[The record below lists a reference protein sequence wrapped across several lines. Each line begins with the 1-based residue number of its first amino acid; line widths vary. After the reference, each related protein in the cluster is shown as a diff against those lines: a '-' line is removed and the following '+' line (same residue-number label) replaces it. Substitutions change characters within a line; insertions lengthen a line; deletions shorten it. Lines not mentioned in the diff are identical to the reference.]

1 MAPRVYLQAPLA
13 SGQSLTLPEAAFRH
27 LVQVLRLRSG
37 EAVTVFDGRG
47 GEYDATLAAVERRSA
62 TLQMGDF
69 HDVERESP
77 LQLTLV
83 QGLSKGDR
91 MDYTLQKA
99 AELGVSAVVPVITE
113 RCNVSLDREREARKF
128 EHWRGVLISACEQS
142 GRTRVPTLHPLQRYV
157 DWLDSQTAGP
167 RYLLDPMAA
176 RSLARTP
183 VPDAPLS
190 LVIGPE
196 GGLSAAE
203 IHAGTRAGCI
213 GVRLGPRVLRT
224 ETAGV
229 AALSILQA
237 LKGDLG
243 DETG

>member
-1 MAPRVYLQAPLA
+1 MATRVFLPGPLS
-13 SGQSLTLPEAAFRH
+13 SGLSLTLPESAFRH

-37 EAVTVFDGRG
+37 ETVTVFDGRG
-47 GEYDATLAAVERRSA
+47 GEYDATLADVERRSA
-62 TLQMGDF
+62 ALRVGDF

-77 LQLTLV
+77 LRLTLV
-83 QGLSKGDR
+83 QGLSKGER

-99 AELGVSAVVPVITE
+99 TELGVSAVMPVITE

-128 EHWRGVLISACEQS
+128 DHWRGVLISACEQS
-142 GRTRVPTLHPLQRYV
+142 GRTRVPMLHPLQRYG
-157 DWLDSQTAGP
+157 DWLDSPSPGP
-167 RYLLDPMAA
+167 RYLLDPLAGP
-176 RSLARTP
+176 SLARTA
-183 VPDAPLS
+183 VPDAPVS

-203 IHAGTRAGCI
+203 VLAGTRAGCI

-229 AALSILQA
+229 AALAILQA

-243 DETG
+243 DESG